1 VAATR
6 LILLSPLKGWSAPLD
21 EAPDEV
27 FAGRML
33 GDGVAVDPTGDTLHS
48 PCDGII
54 AVLPDSRHAVTVRTD
69 FGAEVLLHV
78 GIDTVALQGEGFRA
92 HVSQGQRVRSGDPLI
107 SFEMDRLAQRARS
120 LLTPV
125 ILTGSARYSIT
136 RRVVGQPIEIGD
148 LLLEVDVDASAP
160 LSGQSAGPAAVRT
173 VRVSFEHGIH
183 ARPAAQVAGALRKL
197 RADVSIVSNG
207 RTANA
212 RSPMALLSLGV
223 KAGDSIEIQAV
234 GADAE
239 TAIADLERLIGGG
252 VSGRSP
258 GGVPTGCPSRQ
269 IIPQAAS
276 PGHSR
281 PAMGGGSSLPADGI
295 LTGVVASRG
304 LGVGTVYQ
312 LARAEIEVEEQG
324 RGVSQELEALD
335 RARAT
340 VRQSLDRTV
349 ARTDSAGH
357 IAEAHLALLED
368 PELGARAAELIRA
381 GRSAGFAWRQVLR
394 DSGAEL
400 RQLAD
405 PRMAER
411 AEDLL
416 DLESR
421 VLGALTGHIETAPV
435 LPPDTIVIANELLPS
450 QLTQL
455 DSSRIAGICLAAG
468 GPTSHVAIMAA
479 AIGIPMLVAAG
490 PAALRIAAGA
500 AVILDAET
508 GRLHFDP
515 PSNLLDRTRS
525 KVAARRRR
533 RAAEQEAALRD
544 AYAANGVRIE
554 VFANLGSFA
563 ETELAVRNGAE
574 GCGLLRTE
582 FLFLD
587 RRSPP
592 DEREQAAEY
601 QRIATALNGRPLTI
615 RTLDIGGDK
624 PIPYLPLP
632 REENPALGLRG
643 VRTSLWRP
651 ELLREQLRAILRVR
665 PIQQC
670 RILLPMITDGSEIA
684 TVRQVIEE
692 VRCGEPDATAS
703 LALGAM
709 IETPAS
715 AVLADQLAREVDFL
729 SVGTNDLT
737 QYTLAMDRGNPELA
751 SRLDGLH
758 PAVLRLMARVAA
770 AGHGQKRGLAVCG
783 GLASD
788 PLAVPI
794 LIGLGLH
801 ELSMV
806 PSVIPSMKALIA
818 TLDTTECEKLAAAA
832 LEQESAQAVRAL
844 VAARIPALAIPL
856 DSEVRA

>member
-1 VAATR
+1 VATSK

-33 GDGVAVDPTGDTLHS
+33 GDGVTVDPTGDTLHS

-78 GIDTVALQGEGFRA
+78 GIDTVALQGEGFRT
-92 HVSQGQRVRSGDPLI
+92 HVSQGQRVRVGDPLI
-107 SFEMDRLAQRARS
+107 SFEMERLAQRARS
-120 LLTPV
+120 LLTPI
-125 ILTGSARYSIT
+125 ILTGGVEYSIT
-136 RRVVGQPIEIGD
+136 RRVVGQPIEVGD
-148 LLLEVDVDASAP
+148 VLLEVEVTASAP
-160 LSGQSAGPAAVRT
+160 LSGQSAGPVAIRT

-183 ARPAAQVAGALRKL
+183 ARPAAQMARALRKL

-212 RSPMALLSLGV
+212 GSPTALLSLGIR
-223 KAGDSIEIQAV
+223 AGDSINIQAV

-239 TAIADLERLIGGG
+239 TAVTDLERLIGGE

-258 GGVPTGCPSRQ
+258 HALPSGSSPR
-269 IIPQAAS
+269 AS
-276 PGHSR
+276 PS
-281 PAMGGGSSLPADGI
+281 GSSPRALPSGRSPGEVPLPTDGI

-304 LGVGTVYQ
+304 LAVGIAYQ
-312 LARAEIEVEEQG
+312 LARAEIEVDEQG

-335 RARAT
+335 RARAS
-340 VRQSLDRTV
+340 VRRSLERTV
-349 ARTDSAGH
+349 TGTDSAGD

-381 GRSAGFAWRQVLR
+381 GRSAGFAWRSVLR
-394 DSGAEL
+394 DSGAGL

-421 VLGALTGHIETAPV
+421 VLGALTGLTEVVPV

-455 DSSRIAGICLAAG
+455 DASHIAGICLAAG

-490 PAALRIAAGA
+490 PAVLGIAAGA
-500 AVILDAET
+500 SVILDAQA
-508 GRLHFDP
+508 GQLRFDP
-515 PSNLLDRTRS
+515 PPVILEQTRS
-525 KVAARRRR
+525 QVAARRRQ
-533 RAAEQEAALRD
+533 RAAEQEAALRNGHT
-544 AYAANGVRIE
+544 ANGVRIE

-592 DEREQAAEY
+592 DECEQAAEY
-601 QRIATALNGRPLTI
+601 QRIATALDGRPLTI
-615 RTLDIGGDK
+615 RTLDVGGDK

-632 REENPALGLRG
+632 QEENPALGLRG

-651 ELLREQLRAILRVR
+651 DLLREQLGAILRVR

-670 RILLPMITDGSEIA
+670 RILLPMITDRSEVVA
-684 TVRQVIEE
+684 VRQVIEE
-692 VRCGEPDATAS
+692 VRRGQADPAAS
-703 LALGAM
+703 PALGVM

-715 AVLADQLAREVDFL
+715 AVLADRLAREVDFL

-737 QYTLAMDRGNPELA
+737 QYTLAMDRGNAQLA
-751 SRLDGLH
+751 SQLDGLH
-758 PAVLRLMARVAA
+758 PAVLRLIARVAA
-770 AGHGQKRGLAVCG
+770 AGHEHKRGLAVCG

-788 PLAVPI
+788 PVAVPI

-806 PSVIPSMKALIA
+806 PSVIPSMKAMIA
-818 TLDTTECEKLAAAA
+818 TLDTAECEKLAAVA
-832 LEQESAQAVRAL
+832 LEQESAEAVRAL
-844 VAARIPALAIPL
+844 VTSQMPALATAREA
-856 DSEVRA
+856 EVTT